1 MKLKT
6 LDGLDFLTYTNGI
19 GCKEHKV
26 YRLTFGSYLAM
37 NSPSLNRTIRMIVVI
52 SSFKLLISKL

>member
-6 LDGLDFLTYTNGI
+6 LDGLDFLTCTNGI
-19 GCKEHKV
+19 KCKEHKV
-26 YRLTFGSYLAM
+26 CRLTFGSYLAM
-37 NSPSLNRTIRMIVVI
+37 NSPSLTRTIGMIVVI